1 LFDISASI
9 RAIANCSPD
18 GLGMNRKTSFFA
30 CVFLCAA
37 TSSSLHAQ
45 QAPAGAPYL
54 NPKLSPEQRADDLIS
69 RMTLEEKVGQTGHIA
84 PAIPR
89 LRVPAYNW
97 WNEGLHGVARAG
109 LATVFPQAIGMA
121 ATFNEPLIH
130 DVADTISTEFRAK
143 YAASVHPDGS
153 TDWYRGLTVWSPN
166 INIFRDPRW
175 GRGQET
181 YGEDPFLTG
190 RLGVAFITGL
200 QGADPN
206 YFKTIA
212 TPKHFA
218 VHSGPESTRHSVNV
232 DASRHDMEETYL
244 PAFRSAIIVGK
255 AESIMCA
262 YNRLNGE
269 PACANSALLVE
280 HLRKDWGFSGFVVS
294 DCGAVADV
302 YGGHRFTPT
311 AAAAAAAVFKT
322 GMDLVCADTRNN
334 MNMDGAGILAAVQQG
349 LLSEAD
355 LDRALRRLFVA
366 RFRLGLFDPPSSIPY
381 SKLSAAD
388 NDTEAHR
395 QLSLRTAR
403 ESLVLLK
410 NKDSFLPLKHPPSSI
425 AVIGPD
431 ADSLDALTGN
441 YNGMP
446 STPVTILAGIRN
458 RFTQSKVTFVQGTG
472 LVGPV
477 TKSIPTD
484 ALCIDAVCSQHGLR
498 AEYFSNMTLEGAP
511 VLTRVDPAVDFG
523 WGDSGVSPQLLD
535 RHGVS
540 PYLLNKYSVRWTGAL
555 VPPESGDYLLGFTG
569 EDGFRVWL
577 DGALVVED
585 WTLHRPA
592 NTATKQLQLEKGR
605 TYSLKIEYF
614 QNIRISE
621 ARLIWS
627 LPGGEGAQAL
637 DAARNADLVIA
648 VMGLSPRIEGEEMK
662 VSAEG
667 FSSGDR
673 TRIDLPAPQE
683 QLLERI
689 ASGGKPTILILA
701 NGSALAVNWA
711 NANPN
716 IPAILEA
723 WYPGGQG
730 GTAVAEALAGDFSP
744 AGRLPVTFYKSVDQL
759 PPFEDYS
766 MAKRTYRYFDGEPLY
781 PFGFGLS
788 YTSFVYDQPKVDRTK
803 VSAKD
808 SVTLSVEVKNTGAAA
823 GDEVVQLY
831 LTHAGFDGA
840 PLRSLAGFQRIHLD
854 RGEKRTVKFVLRD
867 RDLSVVDASGK
878 HRIVPGKVEAWIG
891 GGQPVN
897 TSSLGKPAGA
907 AAQFTI
913 TGEATLPD

>member
-1 LFDISASI
+1 
-9 RAIANCSPD
+9 
-18 GLGMNRKTSFFA
+18 MTTKTNLLA
-30 CVFLCAA
+30 CAFLCAVTCPA
-37 TSSSLHAQ
+37 LSAQ
-45 QAPAGAPYL
+45 QASADAPYL
-54 NPKLSPEQRADDLIS
+54 NPKLPVEQRADDLIS
-69 RMTLEEKVGQTGHIA
+69 RMTLEEKVDQLGHVA

-109 LATVFPQAIGMA
+109 VATVFPQAIGMA
-121 ATFNEPLIH
+121 ATFDEPLMH

-143 YAASVHPDGS
+143 YAANVHPDGS

-181 YGEDPFLTG
+181 YGEDPFLTA
-190 RLGVAFITGL
+190 RLGVAFIMGL
-200 QGADPN
+200 QGTDPN
-206 YFKTIA
+206 YFKTVA

-218 VHSGPESTRHSVNV
+218 VHSGPESTRHSANV

-244 PAFRSAIIVGK
+244 PAFRAAIMEGK

-280 HLRKDWGFSGFVVS
+280 HLRKDWGFQGYVVS

-302 YGGHRFTPT
+302 YKGHKFTPM
-311 AAAAAAAVFKT
+311 AEAAAAAVFKA
-322 GMDLVCADTRNN
+322 GMDLICGDSRNN
-334 MNMDGAGILAAVQQG
+334 MNADPQGILGAVHQG

-366 RFRLGLFDPPSSIPY
+366 RIRLGLFDPPTAVPY
-381 SKLSAAD
+381 SKITAAD

-395 QLSLRTAR
+395 QLSLRMAR

-410 NKDSFLPLKHPPSSI
+410 NRSNFLPLKHPPSSI

-431 ADSLDALTGN
+431 ADSLDALEGN
-441 YNGMP
+441 YNGTP
-446 STPVTILAGIRN
+446 SAPVTILAGIRN
-458 RFTQSKVTFVQGTG
+458 RFSQSKVTFVQGTG

-477 TKSIPTD
+477 TKSVPSEALCTD
-484 ALCIDAVCSQHGLR
+484 ASCSEHGLK
-498 AEYFSNMTLEGAP
+498 ADYFSSMTLDGSP
-511 VLTRVDPAVDFG
+511 VMSRVDAAVDFN
-523 WGDSGVSPQLLD
+523 WGDSGASQQL
-535 RHGVS
+535 
-540 PYLLNKYSVRWTGAL
+540 PNKYSVRWAGML

-577 DGALVVED
+577 DGDLVVED

-592 NTATKQLQLEKGR
+592 NTATKQIHLEKGR

-627 LPGGEGAQAL
+627 LPGGEDAQAL

-667 FSSGDR
+667 FAGGDR

-683 QLLERI
+683 QLLERV
-689 ASGGKPTILILA
+689 ASAGKPTILVLT

-711 NANPN
+711 AANADV
-716 IPAILEA
+716 PAILEA

-744 AGRLPVTFYKSVDQL
+744 AGRLPVTFYKSLDQL
-759 PPFEDYS
+759 PAFEDYS

-788 YTSFVYDQPKVDRTK
+788 YTSFAYGEPKVDHAK
-803 VSAKD
+803 ISAKD
-808 SVTLSVEVKNTGAAA
+808 SVTLSVDVKNTGAAA

-831 LTHAGFDGA
+831 LTHVGIEGA
-840 PLRSLAGFQRIHLD
+840 PLRSLAGFTRVHLD
-854 RGEKRTVKFVLRD
+854 RGEKRTVKFVLRE
-867 RDLSVVDASGK
+867 RDLSIVDAAGK
-878 HRIVPGKVEAWIG
+878 HRVVPGKVEAWIG
-891 GGQPVN
+891 GGQPVS
-897 TSSLGKPAGA
+897 TSGLAKPEGA
-907 AAQFTI
+907 ATQFTI
-913 TGEATLPD
+913 TSEASLPD

>member
-1 LFDISASI
+1 MVGWILRRFALN
-9 RAIANCSPD
+9 AIHLSD
-18 GLGMNRKTSFFA
+18 GRSMKNKTNFYA

-37 TSSSLHAQ
+37 VSPALRAQ
-45 QAPAGAPYL
+45 QAPAAAPYL
-54 NPKLSPEQRADDLIS
+54 NPKLPVEQRADDLIS
-69 RMTLEEKVGQTGHIA
+69 RMTLEEKVDQLGHIA

-89 LRVPAYNW
+89 LGVPAYNW

-109 LATVFPQAIGMA
+109 IATVFPQAIGMA
-121 ATFNEPLIH
+121 ATFDEPLMH

-143 YAASVHPDGS
+143 YFATVHPDGS

-181 YGEDPFLTG
+181 YGEDPFLTA

-200 QGADPN
+200 QGTDPI

-244 PAFRSAIIVGK
+244 PAFRAAIIEGK
-255 AESIMCA
+255 AESVMCA
-262 YNRLNGE
+262 YNRLNGD
-269 PACANSALLVE
+269 PACANPALLVE
-280 HLRKDWGFSGFVVS
+280 HLRKDWGFQGYVVS

-302 YGGHRFTPT
+302 YKGHKFTPT
-311 AAAAAAAVFKT
+311 AEAAAAAVFKT
-322 GMDLVCADTRNN
+322 GMDLICGDSRNN
-334 MNMDGAGILAAVQQG
+334 MNADPQGILGAVHQG

-355 LDRALRRLFVA
+355 LDRALRRLFIA
-366 RFRLGLFDPPSSIPY
+366 RFRLGLFDPPSSVPY
-381 SKLSAAD
+381 SKLTAAD

-395 QLSLRTAR
+395 QLALRMAR

-410 NKDSFLPLKHPPSSI
+410 NKNNFLPLKHAPATI

-431 ADSLDALTGN
+431 ADSIDALEGN
-441 YNGMP
+441 YSGTP
-446 STPVTILAGIRN
+446 SSPVTVLAGIRN
-458 RFTQSKVTFVQGTG
+458 RFPQSKIVFVQGTG

-477 TKSIPTD
+477 TKSVPSEALCTD
-484 ALCIDAVCSQHGLR
+484 ASCREHGLK
-498 AEYFSNMTLEGAP
+498 ADYFSNMTLEGSP
-511 VLTRVDPAVDFG
+511 VMSRVDAAVDFS
-523 WGDSGVSPQLLD
+523 WGDAGVSPQL
-535 RHGVS
+535 
-540 PYLLNKYSVRWTGAL
+540 PNKYSVRWTGVI

-577 DGALVVED
+577 DGALIAED

-592 NTATKQLQLEKGR
+592 NTETKKLHLEKGHP
-605 TYSLKIEYF
+605 YSLKIEYF
-614 QNIRISE
+614 QNIRIAE

-627 LPGGEGAQAL
+627 LPGGEEAQAV
-637 DAARNADLVIA
+637 DAARKADLVVA

-662 VSAEG
+662 VSADG

-689 ASGGKPTILILA
+689 ASTGKPTILILT

-711 NANPN
+711 NAN

-744 AGRLPVTFYKSVDQL
+744 AGRLPVTFYKSIEQL
-759 PPFEDYS
+759 PAFDDYS
-766 MAKRTYRYFDGEPLY
+766 MAKRTYRYFEGEPLY

-788 YTSFVYDQPKVDRTK
+788 YTSFAYTQPSVDHAN
-803 VSAKD
+803 VSAAD
-808 SVTLSVEVKNTGAAA
+808 AVTISVDVKNTGPAT

-831 LTHAGFDGA
+831 LTHPGMHGA
-840 PLRSLAGFQRIHLD
+840 PLRSLTGFVRIHLD

-867 RDLSVVDASGK
+867 RDLSIVDESGK
-878 HRIVPGKVEAWIG
+878 HRIASGKVEAWIG
-891 GGQPVN
+891 GGQPIT
-897 TSSLGKPAGA
+897 TSSLAKPAGVA
-907 AAQFTI
+907 TQFTI
-913 TGEATLPD
+913 TSEAALPD

>member
-1 LFDISASI
+1 MKSKMLLVS
-9 RAIANCSPD
+9 
-18 GLGMNRKTSFFA
+18 G
-30 CVFLCAA
+30 VFLCAA
-37 TSSSLHAQ
+37 TSPSLTAQ
-45 QAPAGAPYL
+45 QAPTDAPYWD
-54 NPKLSPEQRADDLIS
+54 PKVPVEQRAADLIS
-69 RMTLEEKVGQTGHIA
+69 RMTLEEKIDQLAHTA

-89 LRVPAYNW
+89 LHVPAYNW

-109 LATVFPQAIGMA
+109 FATVFPQAIGMA
-121 ATFNEPLIH
+121 AAFDEPLMH
-130 DVADTISTEFRAK
+130 DVADVISTEFRAK
-143 YAASVHPDGS
+143 YSAAVHPDGS

-181 YGEDPFLTG
+181 YGEDPFLTA

-200 QGADPN
+200 QGNDPH

-244 PAFRSAIIVGK
+244 PAFRAAIMEGK
-255 AESIMCA
+255 AESVMCA

-269 PACANSALLVE
+269 PACANSVLLGE
-280 HLRKDWGFSGFVVS
+280 HLRKDWGFEGYVVS

-302 YGGHRFTPT
+302 YKGHHYTPT
-311 AAAAAAAVFKT
+311 PAAAAAAVFKA
-322 GMDLVCADTRNN
+322 GMDLICGDSRNN
-334 MNMDGAGILAAVQQG
+334 MNADPQGILAAVHEG
-349 LLSEAD
+349 LLSGAD
-355 LDRALRRLFVA
+355 LDRALRRLFIA
-366 RFRLGLFDPPSSIPY
+366 RIRLGLFDPPSSVPY
-381 SKLSAAD
+381 SRLTAAD

-395 QLSLRTAR
+395 QLALRMAR

-410 NKDSFLPLKHPPSSI
+410 NSNGFLPLKHPPSTI

-431 ADSLDALTGN
+431 ADSLDALVGN
-441 YNGMP
+441 YSGTP
-446 STPVTILAGIRN
+446 SNPVTILAGIRD
-458 RFTQSKVTFVQGTG
+458 RFPQSKVVFVQGTG

-477 TKSIPTD
+477 TKSVTTD
-484 ALCIDAVCSQHGLR
+484 ALCTDATCSQHGLK
-498 AEYFSNMTLEGAP
+498 ADYFSNMTLEGPP
-511 VLTRVDPAVDFG
+511 VMSRVDPAIDFN
-523 WGDSGVSPQLLD
+523 WGDAGVSPQ
-535 RHGVS
+535 
-540 PYLLNKYSVRWTGAL
+540 LLNKYSVRWTGVL

-569 EDGFRVWL
+569 EDGFRIWL
-577 DGALVVED
+577 DGAPLVED

-592 NTATKQLQLEKGR
+592 NTEAKELHLEKGR

-627 LPGGEGAQAL
+627 LPGGEEAQAV
-637 DAARNADLVIA
+637 AVASSADRVIA

-662 VSAEG
+662 VSADG
-667 FSSGDR
+667 FASGDR

-683 QLLERI
+683 QLLKRI
-689 ASGGKPTILILA
+689 SSLGKPTVLLLT
-701 NGSALAVNWA
+701 NGSSLAVNWA
-711 NANPN
+711 AANRD

-759 PPFEDYS
+759 PAFDDYS
-766 MAKRTYRYFDGEPLY
+766 MAERTYRYFEGEPLY

-788 YTSFVYDQPKVDRTK
+788 YTSFTYDQQAVDHARI
-803 VSAKD
+803 SAKD
-808 SVTLSVEVKNTGAAA
+808 SVTISVNVRNTGPVA

-831 LTHAGFDGA
+831 LTHLDVKGT
-840 PLRSLAGFQRIHLD
+840 PLRALKGFVRIHLD
-854 RGEKRTVKFVLRD
+854 RGEKRTVKFVLHG

-878 HRIVPGKVEAWIG
+878 HRIVPGTVEAWIG
-891 GGQPVN
+891 GGQPVS
-897 TSSLGKPAGA
+897 TASLAKPAGVE
-907 AAQFTI
+907 AQFTI
-913 TGEATLPD
+913 AGEATLPD